1 MVYKWRHGELVWPGS
16 KQRNEVFQEEMGGGG
31 VRGYALAEVYEQTRY
46 GVIVNIFMQL
56 GRAKRSQWG
65 S

>member
-1 MVYKWRHGELVWPGS
+1 MGGEGGGGGGG
-16 KQRNEVFQEEMGGGG
+16 GGGG
-31 VRGYALAEVYEQTRY
+31 VRGYALAEAYEQTRY

>member
-1 MVYKWRHGELVWPGS
+1 METWGVSLAWKQAKSLETRFFRRKWGE
-16 KQRNEVFQEEMGGGG
+16 GG
-31 VRGYALAEVYEQTRY
+31 VRGYALAEAYEQMRY

>member
-1 MVYKWRHGELVWPGS
+1 METWGVSLAWKQAKSLETRFFRRKW
-16 KQRNEVFQEEMGGGG
+16 GG
-31 VRGYALAEVYEQTRY
+31 VRGYALAEAYEQTRY